1 MELHCNYLQLYRL
14 DCNVFADPNLIAILI
29 GLVDVIG
36 IAIVT
41 GFSAFFLMIT
51 L

>member
-1 MELHCNYLQLYRL
+1 
-14 DCNVFADPNLIAILI
+14 VFADPNLIAILI